1 MPDTAPERRDVLGL
15 DTYAVPEEAVSAER
29 TLEAGLPQEQVLAQD
44 IGSAAL
50 YRRSNPDLI
59 RTAEKIGTLLGMMV
73 NAVRSLPCQLQ
84 AVPERVSS
92 ITDRVRE
99 RSGALREDVSEAATE
114 LRQAAR
120 IRVQRARV
128 QAVQYA
134 QENPFQF
141 IAAVAGAAF
150 ALGVGLRA
158 WRSSRE

>member
-1 MPDTAPERRDVLGL
+1 MADTAPKPRNVPGL
-15 DTYAVPEEAVSAER
+15 DTYAVPAEEVSQER
-29 TLEAGLPQEQVLAQD
+29 TLEVGLPPGQELGQD

-50 YRRSNPDLI
+50 HGRSSPDLI
-59 RTAEKIGTLLGMMV
+59 RTAEKIGTLLGLMV
-73 NAVRSLPCQLQ
+73 NTVRSLPSQLQ
-84 AVPERVSS
+84 AVPERVNS

-99 RSGALREDVSEAATE
+99 RSGELREDVSEAATD

-134 QENPFQF
+134 QENPFQV

>member
-1 MPDTAPERRDVLGL
+1 MADTAPKPRDVPGL
-15 DTYAVPEEAVSAER
+15 DTYAVPAEEVNVEH
-29 TLEAGLPQEQVLAQD
+29 TLEVGLPLGQELAQD

-73 NAVRSLPCQLQ
+73 NAARTLRCQLQ
-84 AVPERVSS
+84 AVPERASS

-99 RSGALREDVSEAATE
+99 RSGELREDVSEAATE

-120 IRVQRARV
+120 TRVERARV

-134 QENPFQF
+134 QENPFQV

-150 ALGVGLRA
+150 VLGVGLRA
-158 WRSSRE
+158 WRSSRD